1 MNWSFVL
8 LCIISFFGLFNSK
21 DLNDIIKNI
30 ERFNRWEALR
40 KIKDWYDSQRSLAF
54 FALLSGLIFILFSV
68 FQIKAHGGYSLLDED
83 ARIKFIIGSII
94 TSIWLI
100 ILTVNLTTDIEYT
113 SKKKVMNAWMK
124 VINRRIAYGKLTKS
138 IPQNYKYPEETMEQF
153 FDRKYQD
160 ATRKAAEESMK
171 KYSDDTDIAID
182 DDEDLEEDLTD
193 DELDNDVELVDDNGL
208 TDDNELTDDD
218 ELVELLESGDR
229 LGALKRY
236 AESGNAL
243 LEDALYHIQEL
254 MEQNGVD
261 DVDEYSSDLSDY
273 DIDYVVLKLIVR
285 DGKVSAARF
294 YSDRACEPFT
304 SALEHIQDLNDEWS
318 AFSELGLE
326 NI

>member
-1 MNWSFVL
+1 M
-8 LCIISFFGLFNSK
+8 
-21 DLNDIIKNI
+21 
-30 ERFNRWEALR
+30 
-40 KIKDWYDSQRSLAF
+40 
-54 FALLSGLIFILFSV
+54 
-68 FQIKAHGGYSLLDED
+68 DED
-83 ARIKFIIGSII
+83 FI
-94 TSIWLI
+94 
-100 ILTVNLTTDIEYT
+100 
-113 SKKKVMNAWMK
+113 
-124 VINRRIAYGKLTKS
+124 
-138 IPQNYKYPEETMEQF
+138 
-153 FDRKYQD
+153 
-160 ATRKAAEESMK
+160 
-171 KYSDDTDIAID
+171 
-182 DDEDLEEDLTD
+182 D
-193 DELDNDVELVDDNGL
+193 DELDNYVELADNNG
-208 TDDNELTDDD
+208 LTDDD

-261 DVDEYSSDLSDY
+261 DVDEYSSDLSDD